1 MNEKKRISKEESAIY
16 EWQKWVPGFGEE
28 GQQKLKNATVLIS
41 RCGGLGSVA
50 AYELAAAGVGKLV
63 IAHGGNVK
71 SSDIHRQLLLTYDWI
86 GKPRIESIKKKLND
100 LNPFVEI
107 EGIGENVNEKNAS
120 ELVGRADL
128 VLDCAP
134 LFQERKLMNQEAVK
148 KGIPMVECAMY
159 ELEAQISTFLP
170 GKTPCLECLFPE
182 DPPAWKR
189 DFPVF
194 GAVSGA
200 VACLGA
206 MEAIKVL
213 SGLGEPLTDKLL
225 CFNLRDMSFFTR
237 NILRRKNCTV
247 CGNIP

>member
-182 DPPAWKR
+182 DPPAWKALW
-189 DFPVF
+189 PVW
-194 GAVSGA
+194 GLWRLLKYSQAWVSLLQINCFALTSGI
-200 VACLGA
+200 CLFLPEIFYVEKTALSVG
-206 MEAIKVL
+206 IYHKCLIPVL
-213 SGLGEPLTDKLL
+213 
-225 CFNLRDMSFFTR
+225 
-237 NILRRKNCTV
+237 
-247 CGNIP
+247 